1 MGACPGSHYQE
12 KRILY
17 FAMQP
22 DNAREATKNLTLALF
37 FHDWNVAT
45 RVTRRA

>member
-22 DNAREATKNLTLALF
+22 DNSRKAAEYLALAFF
-37 FHDWNVAT
+37 FHDWNIAACIT
-45 RVTRRA
+45 SWT